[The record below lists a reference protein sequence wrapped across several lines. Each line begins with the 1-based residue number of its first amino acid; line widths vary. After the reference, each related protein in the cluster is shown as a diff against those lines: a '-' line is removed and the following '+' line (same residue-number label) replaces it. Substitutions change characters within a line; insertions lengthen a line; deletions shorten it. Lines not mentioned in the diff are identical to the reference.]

1 MKNVRRSE
9 ESQIIA
15 WLEEGF
21 GCRVGPYTCVWN
33 RGNYEIR
40 SSWHP
45 GRVFRTSSAEVA
57 KEMLLHMRW
66 REPGPTAV

>member
-1 MKNVRRSE
+1 MDVRRSE
-9 ESQIIA
+9 ESQIVA
-15 WLEEGF
+15 RLEAGF
-21 GCRVGPYTCVWN
+21 ACRVGSYICAWN

-45 GRVFRTSSAEVA
+45 GRVFRTSSVEVA